1 MIFRSTWG
9 RFVPVMLVMGLI
21 FFLSNQNGASLPL
34 PDIPNIDKVAHF
46 LIYALLAAAALYAF
60 PEPVRRRRAH
70 FVGVLVI
77 LLCVLYGITDEFHQS
92 FIPGRCVSG
101 WDLLADTVGAVAM
114 VLGWLYWR
122 SSSFTWKKMRL
133 G

>member
-1 MIFRSTWG
+1 MISCFTWG
-9 RFVPVMLVMGLI
+9 RFVPVTLVMGLI
-21 FFLSNQNGASLPL
+21 FFLSNQSGASLPL
-34 PDIPNIDKVAHF
+34 PHIPNIDKVAHF

-60 PEPVRRRRAH
+60 PEPVQRRRAL
-70 FVGVLVI
+70 FVGMFVV

-101 WDLLADTVGAVAM
+101 WDLLADTVGASVM
-114 VLGWLYWR
+114 VLGWRYWR
-122 SSSFTWKKMRL
+122 SSSLTRKKLRL